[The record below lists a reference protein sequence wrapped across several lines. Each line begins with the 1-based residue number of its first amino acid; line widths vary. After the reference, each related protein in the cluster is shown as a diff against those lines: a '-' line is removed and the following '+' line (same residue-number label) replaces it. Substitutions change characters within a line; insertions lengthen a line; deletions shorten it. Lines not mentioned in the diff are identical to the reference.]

1 MRNKKFYPWLVVGFL
16 WGVALLNYLD
26 RQMIT
31 TMRPSMMKSFPE
43 LETAISFGKLMAIF
57 LWVYALMSPVTGVIA
72 DRINRKW
79 LIVVSMFVW
88 SFVTVLM
95 GFTTDF
101 NHLFILRG
109 IMGLSEA
116 FYMPAAL
123 AMIADYHKGRTRS
136 LAIGL
141 HLSGEYLGQALGG
154 FGSIV
159 ATNISWQNTFHL
171 FGIIGVLYSIVL
183 IIFLKE
189 KRDDDDKTQIQNNL
203 SSELRASFKGMV
215 TLLKTPFF
223 LIILFYFAI
232 PSLPGWAA
240 RNWLPTL
247 ISNNLNLNM
256 DVAGPIATITLS
268 VASLIGVITG
278 GFISD
283 RWVHFNLKG
292 RIYTGAIGLGLTVP
306 SLIFIGLGDSA
317 FFIVLGAIFFGL
329 GFGIFDVNNM
339 PILCQFASPR
349 YRATGYGLMN
359 LAGISAGA
367 VVTELLGSA
376 ADAGDLGRSF
386 ALLSIVIIIAIL
398 VVIFTLKPKYINKVI
413 D

>member
-1 MRNKKFYPWLVVGFL
+1 
-16 WGVALLNYLD
+16 
-26 RQMIT
+26 
-31 TMRPSMMKSFPE
+31 MMKSFPE